1 MAKKSSLLSFTTFL
15 IIILIFQTGWA
26 QGGPGQSQERQEQM
40 EARRIAFITRELS
53 LTPAEAKEFWPVYN
67 EYHNKRNEMMRKHR
81 AQRQQVNN
89 LDRLS
94 EQELLEIADAEITNM
109 EEMAALRREYHEKF
123 KTILPVKKVIEL
135 YEAERNFN
143 RNLLRESRGVQ
154 RGGGR
159 GRN

>member
-1 MAKKSSLLSFTTFL
+1 MVNKFSTLSFSTIL
-15 IIILIFQTGWA
+15 AIILFIQTGWA
-26 QGGPGQSQERQEQM
+26 QGGPGQRQERHEQM

-53 LTPAEAKEFWPVYN
+53 LTPAEAKAFWPVYN
-67 EYHNKRNEMMRKHR
+67 EYHEKRNEMMRKHR
-81 AQRQQVNN
+81 SQRQQLNN

-94 EQELLEIADAEITNM
+94 EQELLLIADAEIANM

-123 KTILPVKKVIEL
+123 KNILPVKKVIEL

-143 RNLLRESRGVQ
+143 RNLLRESRGTP
-154 RGGGR
+154 RGAGR

>member
-1 MAKKSSLLSFTTFL
+1 MVNKFSTFSFSTIL
-15 IIILIFQTGWA
+15 AIILFIQTGWA
-26 QGGPGQSQERQEQM
+26 QGGLGQRQERQEQM

-53 LTPAEAKEFWPVYN
+53 LTPAEATDFWPVYN
-67 EYHNKRNEMMRKHR
+67 EYNNKRNEMMRKHQ

-94 EQELLEIADAEITNM
+94 EQQLLVIADAEITNM

-123 KTILPVKKVIEL
+123 KKILPVKKVIEL

-154 RGGGR
+154 RGPGR